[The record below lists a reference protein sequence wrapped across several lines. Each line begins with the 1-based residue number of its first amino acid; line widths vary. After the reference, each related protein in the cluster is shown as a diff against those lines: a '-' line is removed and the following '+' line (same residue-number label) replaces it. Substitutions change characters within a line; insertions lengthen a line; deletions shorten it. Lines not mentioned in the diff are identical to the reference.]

1 MGKTAQ
7 FASLGLRITVAH
19 VDGRL
24 SGVLGLEGLKLSES
38 ASTGLIYPGKSSILV
53 RNQPV
58 ENGQFRDG
66 RVTDG
71 IGLYVCLMGKATVS
85 FIYVW
90 ERSIL
95 PDIDK

>member
-38 ASTGLIYPGKSSILV
+38 ASTALIYPVKLSVSGRSC
-53 RNQPV
+53 PV
-58 ENGQFRDG
+58 ANGHL
-66 RVTDG
+66 T
-71 IGLYVCLMGKATVS
+71 
-85 FIYVW
+85 
-90 ERSIL
+90 
-95 PDIDK
+95 